1 MRLLRRVRVWLLEI
15 LIGSTSVVANIT
27 TDCTITVKPGAIVFG
42 GSTIGG
48 IKVDGPC
55 DVITRGL
62 RQNYND
68 L

>member
-1 MRLLRRVRVWLLEI
+1 MRLLRRVRIWLLKI
-15 LIGSTSVVANIT
+15 LIGNTSVVANVSAN
-27 TDCTITVKPGAIVFG
+27 CTITVKPGAIVFG
-42 GSTIGG
+42 GCTIGG
-48 IKVDGPC
+48 IKVDSPC